1 MSKTQLRIL
10 IVPAAVIVFLFLLN
24 LLAPLVNLDRR
35 LYDGLLRLKPPI
47 PENRGILFVDI
58 DDNAIARVG
67 TWPWGRDK
75 IAEGLLAMRE
85 FGAARTVFDI
95 EYTDKGPVG
104 VDADLLETRIPD
116 DFATEFASI
125 DQNIADLV
133 GALKAR
139 QIPLKDAGDYVK
151 DLQKLTDES
160 RSRLLARIG
169 SIARDNDAYLGK
181 AAKLFG
187 KAFFTVNM
195 LPYADKDVPPE
206 LRDLAVRDASLKR
219 IKVAPDYPLVAAD
232 IRPAIA
238 PILSRAAG
246 AGFPNVVIDP
256 DGVRRR
262 ISLVYGYGGAW
273 FAQLGFSALLDW
285 LGNPALDVRRNLIIL
300 RSAKLPSGEV
310 RDLRIPLDAGSHLVI
325 NWPKQ
330 KFLESF
336 RHLSFYELLYP
347 RELER
352 DLVHNLSAMDGAGY
366 LAYDKATPGFLDL
379 YRQAEELRQSALAE
393 EKPELMDGYIAKRR
407 DFFAAAAG
415 FLGGPAEGAILADLD
430 AAAKGKLDDRQRA
443 SLAGI
448 RSDVVKTF
456 ADTKAISDRLDAQRA
471 RLATELRGA
480 FCIVGQIGT
489 STTDIGVTPFE
500 NQYMNVGTH
509 AAVVNTILQGR
520 FLNELPWWMSFL
532 VAAAAALVV
541 ALIIR
546 AMQPIPTML
555 VGLGAVILI
564 IVGGSAYFFLTGVY
578 LPLSTPG
585 LAVLLT
591 FLAIAVM
598 SFLRTAR
605 ERTFIRSAFSRYLS
619 ADVISQIVSDPG
631 RLKLG
636 GDEKNLSAMFTDI
649 RGFSTI
655 SEALEPPDLVQ
666 LLNFYLTE
674 MSDIVLDLQGTIDKY
689 EGDAIISFFGAPVEY
704 EDHARRACL
713 AAVHMKRAE
722 RTLNEKFLRDKISP
736 SPLLTRIGIN
746 TGPMVVGNMGTQ
758 KKMDYTIM
766 GNSVNLAARLEG
778 VNKQY
783 GTWILASGSTF
794 EAAGPGFLAR
804 KLDRVRVVGISNPV
818 RLYEIVEETSA
829 ATAEQTRGMEMFHE
843 GLELFERKDWRKAKA
858 AFREV
863 LGVVP
868 NDGPSETFL
877 KRCAEYEAKPP
888 AENWD
893 GVFSLSMK

>member
-1 MSKTQLRIL
+1 MSKDRFRIL
-10 IVPAAVIVFLFLLN
+10 IAPAAVVVFLILFN
-24 LLAPLVNLDRR
+24 LVVPLVNLDRR
-35 LYDGLLRLKPPI
+35 MYDILMHIKPSI
-47 PENRGILFVDI
+47 PENKSLLFLDI

-67 TWPWGRDK
+67 TWPWTRDK
-75 IAEGLLAMRE
+75 IGEGLLAMRE
-85 FGAARTVFDI
+85 FGAARTIFDI
-95 EYTDKGPVG
+95 EYTDKGPLG
-104 VDADLLETRIPD
+104 VDADLLNTQIPD
-116 DFATEFASI
+116 DFKTEFTSI
-125 DQNIADLV
+125 DQNITDFV
-133 GALKAR
+133 GALQTR
-139 QIPLKDAGDYVK
+139 QIALKDAGDYVK
-151 DLQKLTDES
+151 DLEKLTDES
-160 RSRLLARIG
+160 RSRLLQRID

-195 LPYADKDVPPE
+195 LPYTDKDVPPE
-206 LRDLAVRDASLKR
+206 LRSLAQTSAALK
-219 IKVAPDYPLVAAD
+219 KVTVSADYPLVATD

-262 ISLVYGYGGAW
+262 IGLVYGYKGAW

-285 LGNPALDVRRNLIIL
+285 LGNPSVEAHRRYIIL
-300 RSAKLPSGEV
+300 KSARLPSGLV
-310 RDLRIPLDAGSHLVI
+310 KDVRIPLDPDSRLVI
-325 NWPKQ
+325 NWPKKQ
-330 KFLESF
+330 FLESF

-347 RELER
+347 RELEQ
-352 DLVHNLSAMDGAGY
+352 DLVHNLTAMDAAGY
-366 LAYDKATPGFLDL
+366 LAYEKVNPGFLDL
-379 YRQAEELRQSALAE
+379 YHQAEGLRQRAFAE

-407 DFFAAAAG
+407 DFFAAAAD
-415 FLGGPAEGAILADLD
+415 FLNGPAQQAILADVD
-430 AAAKGKLDDRQRA
+430 AAAKGKLAADQRA
-443 SLAGI
+443 SLAAI
-448 RSDVVKTF
+448 RSGVVQSF
-456 ADTKAISDRLDAQRA
+456 AASKAISDRLVAQRA
-471 RLATELRGA
+471 RLAAQLGGA

-509 AAVVNTILQGR
+509 ASVVNTILQGR
-520 FLNELPWWMSFL
+520 FLNELPWWISFL
-532 VAAAAALVV
+532 VAAIAAFVV
-541 ALIIR
+541 AFLIR
-546 AMQPIPTML
+546 ALQPAMTMIA
-555 VGLGAVILI
+555 GLGAVILI
-564 IVGGSAYFFLTGVY
+564 LAGGGAYFFITGVY
-578 LPLSTPG
+578 LPLSTPA

-591 FLAIAVM
+591 FLSISVM
-598 SFLRTAR
+598 SFIRTAR
-605 ERTFIRSAFSRYLS
+605 EKTFIRSAFSRYLS
-619 ADVISQIVSDPG
+619 ADVISQIVSDPA

-636 GDEKNLSAMFTDI
+636 GDEKVLSAMFTDI

-666 LLNFYLTE
+666 LLNLYLTE

-704 EDHARRACL
+704 GDHARRACL

-722 RTLNEKFLRDKISP
+722 HALNERFLRDRVSP

-783 GTWILASGSTF
+783 GTWILASSSTV
-794 EAAGPGFLAR
+794 EAAGAGFLAR
-804 KLDRVRVVGISNPV
+804 KLDRVRVVGINNPV

-829 ATAEQTRGMEMFHE
+829 ASQDQSRGVEYFHE
-843 GLELFERKDWRKAKA
+843 GIELFENRKWREAKT
-858 AFREV
+858 AFHEA
-863 LGVVP
+863 LGLLP
-868 NDGPSETFL
+868 EDGPSLTFL

-888 AENWD
+888 ADNWD
-893 GVFSLSMK
+893 GVFSLSVK